1 MTSNN
6 SLRGGVG
13 RTDITP
19 PVPADLV
26 GYVRRWIPATEVRA
40 PLTATA
46 LVLESETERVAILG
60 IDLAILNPDYATMIR
75 EQIAEAISTRPESVL
90 LNVSHTHAGPHTP
103 GRVKL
108 GGRLDEIKASEQAY
122 FEILPHQLASAARI
136 AAENTVPV
144 RVGSTST
151 EVQGLTVNRRERV
164 QGVEGTVGSLNT
176 ILGWNPDGPIDRDA
190 GVIRVDRED
199 GSPLAVVVSF
209 GCHPVTVGPEDPA
222 INPDF
227 PWPLREA
234 VEEATGA
241 MCVFLQGAGGNVLP
255 LQAFLPETGAE
266 KAFGEKLAAEAL
278 HAMGNIETYE
288 TRIDRLAYGSVTPIA
303 LYRVARAETQPPQ
316 ELAVASTVVDL
327 PLKRVPSIAE
337 VQAERDH
344 YQDNLDKA
352 REAGAGWEELNPI
365 QYHIS
370 WAEAAIAQLEEAPYD
385 RVPAFIQ
392 AIRIGDAA
400 IVAIPGEAFAE
411 IALAIRDRSPADR
424 AKTIFSGYSNGVISY
439 LPSAVEYP
447 HGGYEVD
454 YAHHSYGLIEQVAP
468 ESEAILV
475 EAGVE
480 MLKELW

>member
-1 MTSNN
+1 M
-6 SLRGGVG
+6 G

-26 GYVRRWIPATEVRA
+26 GYVRRWRPAIEVRA

-46 LVLESETERVAILG
+46 LVLESENERVAILG
-60 IDLAILNPDYATMIR
+60 IDVAILNPDYATTIR
-75 EQIAEAISTRPESVL
+75 EQIAEAIDTHPASVL

-108 GGRLDEIKASEQAY
+108 GGRLDEIKPSEQAY
-122 FEILPHQLASAARI
+122 AEILPHQLVSAALM

-151 EVQGLTVNRRERV
+151 EVHGLSVNRRERV

-190 GVIRVDRED
+190 GVIRVDRHD

-266 KAFGEKLAAEAL
+266 RAFGEKLAAEAL
-278 HAMGNIETYE
+278 HAMGGIETFE
-288 TRIDRLAYGSVTPIA
+288 TEIERHAYGSVTPIV
-303 LYRVARAETQPPQ
+303 LYRVVRAENQPPQ

-327 PLKRVPSIAE
+327 PLKRVPTMAE
-337 VQAERDH
+337 VVAERDH
-344 YQDNLDKA
+344 YQGNLELA
-352 REAGAGWEELNPI
+352 QAAGAGPEELNPI

-370 WAEAAIAQLEEAPYD
+370 WAEAAIVQLEEGPYD

-392 AIRIGDAA
+392 AIRIGDTA

-411 IALAIRDRSPADR
+411 IALAIRDRSPTGR
-424 AKTIFSGYSNGVISY
+424 ANTIFSGYSNGVISY
-439 LPSAVEYP
+439 LPSAAEYP

-475 EAGVE
+475 EAGVA
-480 MLKELW
+480 MLEELW

>member
-1 MTSNN
+1 M
-6 SLRGGVG
+6 RGGVG

-26 GYVRRWIPATEVRA
+26 GYVRRWRPALEVRS

-46 LVLESETERVAILG
+46 LVLDSGAERVAILG
-60 IDLAILNPDYATMIR
+60 IDLAIIRPDFATMVR
-75 EQIAEAISTRPESVL
+75 EQVAEAISTRPEAVL
-90 LNVSHTHAGPHTP
+90 LNVSHTHAGPHTS
-103 GRVKL
+103 GRLKM
-108 GGRLDEIKASEQAY
+108 GGRLEEISPAEQLY
-122 FEILPHQLASAARI
+122 FEHLPYQLVSAARL
-136 AAENTVPV
+136 AAESLTPV
-144 RVGSTST
+144 RVGSASA
-151 EVQGLTVNRRERV
+151 EVKGLSVNRRERV
-164 QGVEGTVGSLNT
+164 QGVQGTTGALNT
-176 ILGWNPDGPIDRDA
+176 ILGWNPDGPIDRDV

-209 GCHPVTVGPEDPA
+209 GCHPVVVGPEDPA

-227 PWPLREA
+227 PGPLREA
-234 VEEATGA
+234 VEKATGA
-241 MCVFLQGAGGNVLP
+241 RCLFLQGAGGNILP
-255 LQAFLPETGAE
+255 LQAFIPETGPE
-266 KAFGEKLAAEAL
+266 RVFGEKLATEAL
-278 HAMGNIETYE
+278 HELSNIETYQ
-288 TRIDRLAYGSVTPIA
+288 TRIERFSYGSVTPIA
-303 LYRVARAETQPPQ
+303 LYRVVRAETQPLQ

-327 PLKRVPSIAE
+327 PLKRVPTIAE

-344 YQDNLDKA
+344 HQKNLEKA
-352 REAGAGWEELNPI
+352 RREGAGLEALNPI

-370 WAEAAIAQLEEAPYD
+370 WADDAIAQLKEGPYD

-392 AIRIGDAA
+392 AIRIGDTA

-411 IALAIRDRSPADR
+411 ISLAIRERSPAGR
-424 AKTIFSGYSNGVISY
+424 ANTIFSGYSNGVISY
-439 LPSAVEYP
+439 LPSAAEYP